1 MADGINKEIVMK
13 KETTWGTKP
22 SAGSAQSY
30 ARVTGNF
37 QGEKNTFQSG
47 LIKTSQQ
54 LADQRHGTRR
64 ATGSLAGELMCGQYS
79 QLMAACL
86 RKDFAAISATT
97 GSVTTIAVAATS
109 PTFTRST
116 GSFITDGF
124 KVGMII
130 ECNNLTA
137 TADRGKYVVVDVAAL
152 TMDVYK
158 LDLSGVAFTPQ
169 VSGTAMTIA
178 ALGKNSYTPQT
189 GHTNDSFSVEEYHN
203 DITLSSITLGQQVN
217 SMSISSKPDGMVT
230 LNFDFLGKDFEV
242 TSGTRY
248 FTSPTA
254 SPDEGTMSGAAGVA
268 FLNGS
273 KSCRVTGF
281 DLTVNN
287 NIVQESVIACS
298 GIGAKSRG
306 KVMAT
311 GSMTLILD
319 DGVYQDM
326 FSNEDEMTFSY
337 SFVAADGEVLSL
349 FAPRLKV
356 GSVTKDDGEK
366 VIILTVPFDILEYNG
381 TATNIIK
388 TSLLIQDTTL

>member
-97 GSVTTIAVAATS
+97 GSISTVTVTAGAPI
-109 PTFTRST
+109 FTRAS

-124 KVGMII
+124 KVGMIVKPTG
-130 ECNNLTA
+130 LTA
-137 TADRGKYVVVDVAAL
+137 TADNVNCVVVDVTAL
-152 TMDVYK
+152 TMDVIK
-158 LDLSGVAFTPQ
+158 LDLSGVAFTAQ
-169 VSGTAMTIA
+169 SSGTAMTIA
-178 ALGKNSYTPQT
+178 AVGKHTYTPQT
-189 GHTNDSFSVEEYHN
+189 GHTNDSFTVEEYHN

-230 LNFDFLGKDFEV
+230 LNFDFLGKDFEK
-242 TSGTRY
+242 TTGTRY

-268 FLNGS
+268 VLNGS

-326 FSNEDEMTFSY
+326 FSDEDEMTFSY